1 MKERMNLKNQPVP
14 QVVVVGAGFGGLKV
28 ARALGGKPVRV
39 TLVDRNNYHLFQPLL
54 YQVATAM
61 LAENEIAYP
70 VRATLRGSRNLFF
83 HLGEVQ
89 EIDLDH
95 KSVKTN
101 NGILPYD
108 YLVLAPGGETNFFGV
123 ESAAKNGFGLKDLDD
138 AVKIRNHILLQLE
151 QAAQESDPEKRRAR
165 LTFVVVGGG
174 PTGVECAGAIS
185 ELVRMVL
192 PKDYPELDAGEVQII
207 LLEAMDRLL
216 LNMPEDLGQITAAV
230 LSRKQ
235 VDVRLKCAVE
245 GYDGQK
251 VSLKDGSAI
260 PTATLI
266 WAAGVRVAKL
276 LDTLGLDQDRL
287 GRVRVESTLQ
297 VPGHAEVFVI
307 GDAAHL
313 VGEDGKPL
321 PMLAPV
327 AMQQAERTAGNIT
340 ALVENRP
347 LQPFVYRDP
356 GVLATI
362 GRSQAVAQLGRLKFH
377 GFVAWLVWI
386 VVHIFQLIGF
396 RNRLAVL
403 MNWAWTYI
411 FYERAV
417 RLINPRESF
426 TPKEN

>member
-1 MKERMNLKNQPVP
+1 MKDEMLQKIRPVP
-14 QVVVVGAGFGGLKV
+14 HVVIVGAGFGGLKV
-28 ARALGGKPVRV
+28 ARKLGGKPVRV

-101 NGILPYD
+101 HGILPYD

-123 ESAAKNGFGLKDLDD
+123 ESAAQNGFGLKDLDD
-138 AVKIRNHILLQLE
+138 AVKIRNHVLLQLE
-151 QAAQESDPEKRRAR
+151 QAAREPDPDKRRAQ

-207 LLEAMDRLL
+207 LLEAVERLL
-216 LNMPEDLGQITAAV
+216 LNMPEDLSQITAAV
-230 LSRKQ
+230 LRQKQ
-235 VDVRLKCAVE
+235 VEVRFSCVVD
-245 GYDGQK
+245 GYNGQQ

-266 WAAGVRVAKL
+266 WAAGVRVARL
-276 LDTLGLDQDRL
+276 LDSLGLDQDRL

-297 VPGHAEVFVI
+297 VPGHPEVFVI
-307 GDAAHL
+307 GDAAYL
-313 VGEDGKPL
+313 EGDDGQPL

-327 AMQQAERTAGNIT
+327 AMQQAERAAGNIL
-340 ALVENRP
+340 ALVEKGP

-377 GFVAWLVWI
+377 GFLAWFLWI
-386 VVHIFQLIGF
+386 VVHILQLIGF

-403 MNWAWTYI
+403 INWAWTYI

-417 RLINPRESF
+417 RLINPRQV
-426 TPKEN
+426 